1 MAYTRNN
8 IYSVVPSDIPGCTH
22 LIMNNNPLTTLNA
35 NEFTPYP
42 NMHTADLDDNQISTV
57 SPTAFAGTILMYLF
71 LSNNKLTTF
80 PDVSAVGSTLDAFY
94 IEYNPDLVSPDNT
107 WFKSMT
113 SELTVMRQL
122 RLRGNQF
129 SILPDVSEMGDTLRE
144 FVHRYNPIVDPD
156 PTLWESVATSLTN
169 LYWFSFGYSSIT
181 HWPDMTKIGDPNGI
195 WLFQMGGHS
204 DVNIRTEDVSVFT
217 ASGLV
222 IWLNGSD
229 IVSMPDLRSTNPSLY
244 KLKMGYTQ
252 LTCDC
257 SMKWLLE
264 VHNGISVPPPLTV
277 LDLVGATCAR
287 PSSLAG
293 RDFTSL
299 TFPEID
305 FCSRYI
311 LYIHS
316 FENIEMVDNSI
327 L

>member
-1 MAYTRNN
+1 MPGYTRNN
-8 IYSVVPSDIPGCTH
+8 VHSVVPNDIPGCTQ
-22 LIMNNNPLTTLNA
+22 LTMNNNPLTTLNA

-42 NMHTADLDDNQISTV
+42 NMITADLEYNQISSI
-57 SPTAFAGTILMYLF
+57 SPTAFTGTVLMYLY

-80 PDVSAVGSTLDAFY
+80 PDVSTVGSTLDYFY
-94 IEYNPDLVSPDNT
+94 LEYNPDLVSPDNA
-107 WFKSMT
+107 WFKTMT
-113 SELTVMRQL
+113 SQLTVLRHL
-122 RLRGNQF
+122 RLRGNQLT
-129 SILPDVSEMGDTLRE
+129 ILPDVSEMGDTLIE
-144 FVHRYNPIVDPD
+144 FVSRHNPIVDPD
-156 PTLWESVATSLTN
+156 PTLWNTVATSLTN
-169 LYWFSFGYSSIT
+169 LNWFSLGYSSIT
-181 HWPDMTKIGDPNGI
+181 HWPDLTKIANPTGI
-195 WLFQMGGHS
+195 WFFQMGGHS

-222 IWLNGSD
+222 FWLNGSD
-229 IVSMPDLRSTNPSLY
+229 IVSMPDLRSTNPSLN

-264 VHNGISVPPPLTV
+264 VYNGISVPPPLTV

-305 FCSRYI
+305 FCSMY
-311 LYIHS
+311 LLHNFFQEY
-316 FENIEMVDNSI
+316 
-327 L
+327 